1 MSLKNMVIQVSP
13 MTQRRERYIQCASR
27 SGRRPRSP
35 LLKQTNKTLSLGDY
49 QALFRF
55 QNQAPCI
62 CVGQH
67 YNESNTILS
76 LSRCSLHSAL
86 QNKIKVLGK
95 TFYSVPLCKPN
106 QHNPTID
113 LFLKSIILYHRRSF
127 ILNVK
132 FHSK

>member
-1 MSLKNMVIQVSP
+1 MSIKNMVIQVSP
-13 MTQRRERYIQCASR
+13 MTQRWRKIYSMCKQVREEAKKS
-27 SGRRPRSP
+27 SS
-35 LLKQTNKTLSLGDY
+35 KTNKTLSLGDY

-86 QNKIKVLGK
+86 QNKIKALGK
-95 TFYSVPLCKPN
+95 TFYSVPVCKPN
-106 QHNPTID
+106 QHNPTIG
-113 LFLKSIILYHRRSF
+113 LFLKSIILYHRRRF